1 MATKPTFQLFSS
13 SNDKSS
19 SQGLGF
25 FDSPEPPRPP
35 PPPPVE
41 VFSSE
46 VSSSIAFTVDKVSI
60 GEVTLLKGRVNTR
73 EVFGLP
79 NSDLVPGVYEGKLIL
94 LDMVHVICIIS
105 FHLIGFDKGGLK
117 LWEGSIDLVKA
128 LEKET
133 QTGNI
138 SFPGKRVLELGC
150 GHALPGIYAC
160 LRGADAVHLQDFNAE
175 VLRCLTIPNLNAN
188 LSEKPPS
195 VSVGDTEV
203 RFFAGEW
210 SEVHQ
215 LLPLVN
221 DGETDKKGGYD
232 IILMA
237 ETIYSISAQK
247 SLYEL
252 IKRCL
257 AYPDGA
263 VYMAAKKYYFGVGG
277 GTRQFLSMIEKDG
290 KNDLGVLAS
299 TLVSEVTDGSSNV
312 REVWK
317 LSYK

>member
-1 MATKPTFQLFSS
+1 MATNPTFQLFSS

-41 VFSSE
+41 VLSSE
-46 VSSSIAFTVDKVSI
+46 VSSSSVAFTVDKVNI
-60 GEVTLLKGRVNTR
+60 GDVTLLKGRVNTK

-79 NSDLVPGVYEGKLIL
+79 NSDLVPGVYE
-94 LDMVHVICIIS
+94 
-105 FHLIGFDKGGLK
+105 GGLK

-128 LEKET
+128 LEKES

-138 SFPGKRVLELGC
+138 SFSGKRVLELGC
-150 GHALPGIYAC
+150 GHALPGIYAY
-160 LRGADAVHLQDFNAE
+160 LKGADAVHLQDFNAE

-188 LSEKPPS
+188 MSEKSPS
-195 VSVGDTEV
+195 DSVGDTEV

-221 DGETDKKGGYD
+221 VGETDKKGGYD
-232 IILMA
+232 VILMA

-252 IKRCL
+252 VKRCL

-290 KNDLGVLAS
+290 VLAS
-299 TLVSEVTDGSSNV
+299 TLVSEVKDGSSNV

-317 LSYK
+317 LSYKS

>member
-1 MATKPTFQLFSS
+1 
-13 SNDKSS
+13 
-19 SQGLGF
+19 
-25 FDSPEPPRPP
+25 
-35 PPPPVE
+35 
-41 VFSSE
+41 
-46 VSSSIAFTVDKVSI
+46 
-60 GEVTLLKGRVNTR
+60 VNTK

-79 NSDLVPGVYEGKLIL
+79 NSDLVPGVYE
-94 LDMVHVICIIS
+94 
-105 FHLIGFDKGGLK
+105 GGLK

-133 QTGNI
+133 QTGNLTF
-138 SFPGKRVLELGC
+138 SGKRVLELGC

-160 LRGADAVHLQDFNAE
+160 LKGADAVHFQDFNAE

-188 LSEKPPS
+188 LSEKSSP
-195 VSVGDTEV
+195 GDSEV

-221 DGETDKKGGYD
+221 DGEADEKGGYD
-232 IILMA
+232 IVLMA

-257 AYPDGA
+257 ANPDGA

-290 KNDLGVLAS
+290 VFAS
-299 TLVSEVTDGSSNV
+299 TLVSQVTDGSSNV

>member
-46 VSSSIAFTVDKVSI
+46 VSSSVAFTVDKVSI

-79 NSDLVPGVYEGKLIL
+79 NSDLVPGVYE
-94 LDMVHVICIIS
+94 
-105 FHLIGFDKGGLK
+105 GGLK

-160 LRGADAVHLQDFNAE
+160 LKGADAVHLQDFNAE

-247 SLYEL
+247 SLCEL

-290 KNDLGVLAS
+290 VLAS

>member
-1 MATKPTFQLFSS
+1 MATNPTFQLFSS

-46 VSSSIAFTVDKVSI
+46 VSSSVAFTVDKVSI
-60 GEVTLLKGRVNTR
+60 DEVTLLKGRVNTK

-79 NSDLVPGVYEGKLIL
+79 NSDLVPGVYEG
-94 LDMVHVICIIS
+94 
-105 FHLIGFDKGGLK
+105 GLK
-117 LWEGSIDLVKA
+117 LWEGSVDLVKA
-128 LEKET
+128 LEKES
-133 QTGNI
+133 QTRNL

-160 LRGADAVHLQDFNAE
+160 LKGADAVHFQDFNAE

-188 LSEKPPS
+188 LSQKPPS
-195 VSVGDTEV
+195 VSVGGGGV

-290 KNDLGVLAS
+290 VLAS

-317 LSYK
+317 LSYKS